1 MPAQTTI
8 WYAVLINHV
17 GCEKAE
23 KNPARTPFSPSRSA
37 LLGPG
42 RMVSSTRMLSE
53 YLNAAMAKA
62 NYELLEAGEGFYG
75 EIPGFQGVLAQAD
88 TLEACRNE
96 LASTLED
103 WLLFRISRQLPI
115 PVVAGLDL
123 TVKESP
129 AFA

>member
-1 MPAQTTI
+1 
-8 WYAVLINHV
+8 
-17 GCEKAE
+17 
-23 KNPARTPFSPSRSA
+23 
-37 LLGPG
+37 
-42 RMVSSTRMLSE
+42 MLTE
-53 YLNAAMAKA
+53 YLKATMAKA
-62 NYELLEAGEGFYG
+62 HYELLGGGEGFCG

-88 TLEACRNE
+88 TLEACRGE

-115 PVVAGLDL
+115 PVVDGLDL